1 MWEKIRKLQH
11 VTKVQSHEMLVLTNV
26 RIKPSN
32 ERNKI
37 RVLSNMTKVPQN
49 MMLVLPNVT
58 MKPSNVSKIREL
70 QNETTV
76 QLHVMLILPIWQWN
90 IKCEKKKIKV
100 SSNATKLWSNLILV
114 LLNVIMEPSNM
125 TKNNNNK

>member
-1 MWEKIRKLQH
+1 MWEKIREPRH
-11 VTKVQSHEMLVLTNV
+11 VTKVQSHGTLVLTNV
-26 RIKPSN
+26 RIEPSN

-70 QNETTV
+70 ENVTTV

-90 IKCEKKKIKV
+90 IKCEKK
-100 SSNATKLWSNLILV
+100 N
-114 LLNVIMEPSNM
+114 
-125 TKNNNNK
+125 

>member
-1 MWEKIRKLQH
+1 MRE
-11 VTKVQSHEMLVLTNV
+11 T
-26 RIKPSN
+26 
-32 ERNKI
+32 KI

-76 QLHVMLILPIWQWN
+76 QLHVMLILPI
-90 IKCEKKKIKV
+90 
-100 SSNATKLWSNLILV
+100 
-114 LLNVIMEPSNM
+114 
-125 TKNNNNK
+125 